1 MKDLKQST
9 KQRFTAFQFDYPEAA
24 LETLIVT
31 KEAAVDA
38 EIAAKLVALAHAGRR
53 LKGHGLDEGI
63 STRLIVYAATL
74 IAQGIAPVDACK
86 MAMVRPI
93 TDDADV
99 IDTLD
104 HAISALFG

>member
-1 MKDLKQST
+1 M
-9 KQRFTAFQFDYPEAA
+9 AA
-24 LETLIVT
+24 R
-31 KEAAVDA
+31 
-38 EIAAKLVALAHAGRR
+38 LVEVAHASRR

-74 IAQGIAPVDACK
+74 IGHGVGPVDACR

-104 HAISALFG
+104 HAIAAIFG